1 MTENAKMILKF
12 LQSHPSEEFT
22 KQEIAAELGVSV
34 ATVTGTVNGLIRAE
48 RATDRV
54 ETIPDPNKEG
64 KTKDVHYVMLN
75 DAGLMFDPEA
85 EEERIKAEKARA
97 KEEKARA
104 KAEKGA

>member
-1 MTENAKMILKF
+1 
-12 LQSHPSEEFT
+12 
-22 KQEIAAELGVSV
+22 
-34 ATVTGTVNGLIRAE
+34 
-48 RATDRV
+48 
-54 ETIPDPNKEG
+54 
-64 KTKDVHYVMLN
+64 MLN

>member
-54 ETIPDPNKEG
+54 ETIPIPI
-64 KTKDVHYVMLN
+64 
-75 DAGLMFDPEA
+75 
-85 EEERIKAEKARA
+85 RKARP
-97 KEEKARA
+97 RMFIM
-104 KAEKGA
+104 